1 MKITVNNKYGDFFMF
16 ITVYRTIILYI
27 VVIISIRIM
36 GKRQIGEMQPGELV
50 VTLLI
55 SDIAAMP
62 LQDTN
67 QPVLFG
73 VAAIFTLVTLEILL
87 SVIELKSF
95 FMRKLI
101 SGKSVIL
108 IKDGAIDQK
117 ELKKVR
123 MTVLDLVEM
132 LRNQQVFDVS
142 TVSFAVLETGGNLS
156 VLLKSKSQPVTA
168 GDLNVKKS
176 SAELPLPVISDGKLL
191 SESMTALGITRKEV
205 LNRLSGER
213 LSPSDI
219 LLMTLDSNGNT
230 NIVKKAV

>member
-1 MKITVNNKYGDFFMF
+1 MF

-27 VVIISIRIM
+27 IVIISIRIM

-73 VAAIFTLVTLEILL
+73 VAAIFTLVTLEILM
-87 SVIELKSF
+87 SVIALKSF

-101 SGKSVIL
+101 SGKSAII
-108 IKDGAIDQK
+108 IKDGTIDQK

-132 LRNQQVFDVS
+132 LRNQQVFDIS

-205 LNRLSGER
+205 LNRLSSQR
-213 LSPSDI
+213 LKPSQVM
-219 LLMTLDSNGNT
+219 LMTLDSNGNT

>member
-1 MKITVNNKYGDFFMF
+1 
-16 ITVYRTIILYI
+16 
-27 VVIISIRIM
+27 
-36 GKRQIGEMQPGELV
+36 MQPGELV

-73 VAAIFTLVTLEILL
+73 VAAIFTLVTLEILM
-87 SVIELKSF
+87 SVIALKSF

-101 SGKSVIL
+101 SGKSAII
-108 IKDGAIDQK
+108 IKDGTIDQK

-132 LRNQQVFDVS
+132 LRNQQVFDIS

-205 LNRLSGER
+205 LNRLSSER
-213 LSPSDI
+213 LKPSQVM
-219 LLMTLDSNGNT
+219 LMTLDSNGNT

>member
-1 MKITVNNKYGDFFMF
+1 MF
-16 ITVYRTIILYI
+16 ITVYRTILLYVI
-27 VVIISIRIM
+27 VIISVRLM

-73 VAAIFTLVTLEILL
+73 VAAIFTLVTLEILM
-87 SVIELKSF
+87 SVVALKSF

-108 IKDGAIDQK
+108 IKDGAVCEA

-123 MTVLDLVEM
+123 ITVLDLVEM
-132 LRNQQVFDVS
+132 LRSQQIFDIS
-142 TVSFAVLETGGNLS
+142 DVSFAVLETGGNLS
-156 VLLKSKSQPVTA
+156 VLLKSKSQPATV
-168 GDLNVKKS
+168 GDLKIKKEP
-176 SAELPLPVISDGKLL
+176 AKLPLPVVSDGKLL
-191 SESMTALGITRKEV
+191 LESINALGTTKKEV
-205 LNRLSGER
+205 LRLLAQR
-213 LSPSDI
+213 HLKPSEVLI
-219 LLMTLDSNGNT
+219 MTLDAGGKVNV
-230 NIVKKAV
+230 VKKEG

>member
-1 MKITVNNKYGDFFMF
+1 MF

-27 VVIISIRIM
+27 IVIISIRIM

-73 VAAIFTLVTLEILL
+73 VAAIFTLVTLEILM
-87 SVIELKSF
+87 SVIALKSF

-101 SGKSVIL
+101 SGKSAII
-108 IKDGAIDQK
+108 IKDGTIDQK

-132 LRNQQVFDVS
+132 LRNQQVFDIS

-205 LNRLSGER
+205 LNRLSSER
-213 LSPSDI
+213 LKPSQVM
-219 LLMTLDSNGNT
+219 LMTLDSNGNT

>member
-1 MKITVNNKYGDFFMF
+1 MF

-27 VVIISIRIM
+27 IVIISIRIM

-73 VAAIFTLVTLEILL
+73 VAAIFTLVTLEILM

-108 IKDGAIDQK
+108 IKDGTIDQK

-132 LRNQQVFDVS
+132 LRNQQVFDLS

-205 LNRLSGER
+205 LNRLSSEK
-213 LSPSDI
+213 LKPSQVM
-219 LLMTLDSNGNT
+219 LMTLDSNGNT

>member
-1 MKITVNNKYGDFFMF
+1 MF

-27 VVIISIRIM
+27 IVIISIRIM

-73 VAAIFTLVTLEILL
+73 VAAIFTLVTLEILM

-108 IKDGAIDQK
+108 IKDGTIDQK

-132 LRNQQVFDVS
+132 LRNQQVFDLS

-168 GDLNVKKS
+168 GDLNVKKN

-191 SESMTALGITRKEV
+191 SESITALGITRKEV
-205 LNRLSGER
+205 LNRLSSEK
-213 LSPSDI
+213 LKPSQVM
-219 LLMTLDSNGNT
+219 LMTLDSNGNT

>member
-1 MKITVNNKYGDFFMF
+1 MF

-27 VVIISIRIM
+27 IVIISVRLM

-73 VAAIFTLVTLEILL
+73 VAAIFTLVTLEILM

-108 IKDGAIDQK
+108 IKDGTIDQK

-132 LRNQQVFDVS
+132 LRNQQVFDLS

-168 GDLNVKKS
+168 GDLNVKKG

-191 SESMTALGITRKEV
+191 SESLAALGITRKEV
-205 LNRLSGER
+205 LNRLSSEK
-213 LSPSDI
+213 LKPSQVM
-219 LLMTLDSNGNT
+219 LMTLDSNGNT

>member
-1 MKITVNNKYGDFFMF
+1 MF

-27 VVIISIRIM
+27 IVIISIRIM

-73 VAAIFTLVTLEILL
+73 VAAIFTLVTLEILM
-87 SVIELKSF
+87 SVIALKSF

-101 SGKSVIL
+101 SGKSAII
-108 IKDGAIDQK
+108 IKDGTIDQK

-132 LRNQQVFDVS
+132 LRNQQVFDIS
-142 TVSFAVLETGGNLS
+142 TVSCAVLDTGGNLS

-205 LNRLSGER
+205 LNRLSSQR
-213 LSPSDI
+213 LKPSQVM
-219 LLMTLDSNGNT
+219 LMTLDSNGNT